1 MNKTVGGQ
9 NPAEQE
15 CIAFTGQTCIASGRL
30 TDVAREA
37 KKVMDGDDTKTMLV
51 FDAMTSHQVEVD
63 FRGTPEDVV
72 SRLTASSGRIPASD
86 SAPAEAEAPGEP
98 GATRAPGRPKLGV
111 VAREVTLLPRHWEWL
126 SEQPGGASVTL
137 RKLVEEARRSTE
149 GEVRK
154 RRGRESC
161 YRFMNTMAGNDPG
174 YEEALRALYAGERER
189 FQALTESWPPDVGDH
204 ARRLAEPTF
213 C

>member
-1 MNKTVGGQ
+1 MNKTVGDQ

-15 CIAFTGQTCIASGRL
+15 CIAFAGQVRIASGRL

-37 KKVMDGDDTKTMLV
+37 KRVMDGNDATTVLV
-51 FDAMTSHQVEVD
+51 FDAATSHQIEVD
-63 FRGTPEDVV
+63 FRGTQDDVV
-72 SRLTASSGRIPASD
+72 SRLTAVPGPVATTD
-86 SAPAEAEAPGEP
+86 SAPPEVENPEAP

-149 GEVRK
+149 GEVQK

-161 YRFMNTMAGNDPG
+161 YRFMNAIAGNEPG

-204 ARRLAEPTF
+204 ARRLAEATF